1 MGKKRGWVKS
11 VDTKEAWMGE
21 KRGYE
26 RSVDGKEE
34 RIPGQWTLI
43 ADFLLFY
50 SLFHL

>member
-26 RSVDGKEE
+26 RLKEAWMGKK
-34 RIPGQWTLI
+34 RGYPVNGP
-43 ADFLLFY
+43 
-50 SLFHL
+50 